1 MKCQNL
7 DTYIDELAHLTL
19 VHKQELLGVIW
30 SFFRFLH
37 PTLWK
42 VFPAVTFTFQFL
54 RRVSKMFRHRCHPS
68 KGPCPIRRFISQISS
83 DDIRSSS
90 PSIRHPNLQVS
101 WTKIRKK
108 LNIHTYVFP
117 RKYFLSVDRFNRFN
131 IKKKLFL
138 FHLPQ
143 KSKMYFK
150 MFKWLYVNQQKRNHW
165 YFLFHIFFFLKKLR
179 ENCQWKGG

>member
-101 WTKIRKK
+101 WTKIRKT
-108 LNIHTYVFP
+108 LNNHTYVFP
-117 RKYFLSVDRFNRFN
+117 RKKFSSVDRFNRDIILRN
-131 IKKKLFL
+131 ISFSFIYLKNQNCISKCSNDYMLISKKETFDI
-138 FHLPQ
+138 
-143 KSKMYFK
+143 S
-150 MFKWLYVNQQKRNHW
+150 
-165 YFLFHIFFFLKKLR
+165 FFTFSFS
-179 ENCQWKGG
+179 